1 MIGGV
6 DTDAVDLFAQL
17 IEHHAKVFKLG
28 HINCPWFP
36 GKLATINVTERDDI
50 FAFAT
55 TVSHIGNATGTNVC
69 DVQFTIRRRT
79 WLTDR
84 KSRKNESTR
93 TGGRCGFNKVST
105 LHEDLVLGIEKIT

>member
-1 MIGGV
+1 MRQRLLSADVDAAFHTGKCRIKVHMVGGV
-6 DTDAVDLFAQL
+6 DTDAVDVFAEL
-17 IEHHAKVFKLG
+17 IEHLAVVGKLR

-69 DVQFTIRRRT
+69 DV
-79 WLTDR
+79 
-84 KSRKNESTR
+84 
-93 TGGRCGFNKVST
+93 
-105 LHEDLVLGIEKIT
+105 